1 MIPTRVLVL
10 GTAGPHGVVDRS
22 EAVRVAEAC
31 GHTAAQVDGCLA
43 GLVHDGLYAERDGQ
57 FTPTAAAVAEFGTY
71 LRRIKLSFEQDAAGR
86 GWDRHWRLV
95 SGDQQLGAR
104 LLALGGAELGGG
116 LWVSPHNWFD
126 DARREAA
133 ELGVAGSLVLAS
145 TDDLDVRGERDP
157 KLIAEQLWPVVDVGA
172 RYERFLADW
181 AHVPAELE
189 AMRKAKTPPEDTG
202 LLLLTLGMGVAHDE
216 LSAGDPFLPP
226 ELLPRPWPGRAAREL
241 VLRCRKLA
249 RNLPGGARLFG
260 FYDNYV
266 LDRLG

>member
-1 MIPTRVLVL
+1 ML
-10 GTAGPHGVVDRS
+10 GTAGPNGVVERA

-31 GHTAAQVDGCLA
+31 GHSAAMVDECLA
-43 GLVHDGLYAERDGQ
+43 GFVGDGLYAADASGR
-57 FTPTAAAVAEFGTY
+57 FAPTAAAVAEFGTY

-86 GWDRHWRLV
+86 GWDRRWRLV
-95 SGDQQLGAR
+95 SGDAPLGER
-104 LLALGGAELGGG
+104 LLALGGAELRPN
-116 LWVSPHNWFD
+116 LWVSPHDWFD

-133 ELGVAGSLVLAS
+133 DLGLDTALVLAS

-157 KLIAEQLWPVVDVGA
+157 KVIAEQLWPVKEVAA

-181 AHVPAELE
+181 GHVPSELE
-189 AMRKAKTPPEDTG
+189 AMRSNRGSKERPGDDDQG
-202 LLLLTLGMGVAHDE
+202 LMLLTLGMGVAHDE
-216 LSAGDPFLPP
+216 LSASDPFLPP
-226 ELLPRPWPGRAAREL
+226 ELLPRPWPGRTARDL

-249 RNLPGGARLFG
+249 RSLPSGTRLFG

>member
-1 MIPTRVLVL
+1 MLVL
-10 GTAGPHGVVDRS
+10 GTAGPNGVVDRA

-31 GHTAAQVDGCLA
+31 GHTAAQVDECLS
-43 GLVHDGLYAERDGQ
+43 GLVSDGLYAERDGR
-57 FTPTAAAVAEFGTY
+57 FTPTAAAVAEFGSY

-95 SGDQQLGAR
+95 GGDEQLGSR
-104 LLALGGAELGGG
+104 LLALGGAGLRRG
-116 LWVSPHNWFD
+116 LWVSPHDWFD
-126 DARREAA
+126 DARREAT
-133 ELGVAGSLVLAS
+133 ELGVVDTLVLAS

-157 KLIAEQLWPVVDVGA
+157 KVIAERLWSIDEVAA

-181 AHVPAELE
+181 AHVPDELE
-189 AMRKAKTPPEDTG
+189 AMRRAKTPPEDTG

-216 LSAGDPFLPP
+216 LSADDPFLPP
-226 ELLPRPWPGRAAREL
+226 ELLPRPWPGRAARDL

-260 FYDNYV
+260 FYDSYV